1 MVPRGATLVRRILR
15 CRRTQQVRCATRLD
29 TLRPGNGGVSGGSYS
44 GKTPFRSAT
53 PRSIQRPRS
62 HRLAPSAGS
71 LSCAA
76 APTLPVLRRFCSI
89 ARKYSSQRVGCQ
101 SDQRRVWRKL
111 RAPAPCGGCYW
122 ELRAPVSALPVH
134 LDMTTGGCAPGCP
147 LGHPR
152 QRAGAGPRPEGTRLP
167 RRDFVTPR
175 GHPTLYFMW
184 VAHASSAG
192 GCQISCEYRA
202 CARPAR
208 SLAGL

>member
-101 SDQRRVWRKL
+101 SDQRRVWR
-111 RAPAPCGGCYW
+111 
-122 ELRAPVSALPVH
+122 ELRARAPCVRELLGLRPRPCTSLPASENYW
-134 LDMTTGGCAPGCP
+134 GYAPGCP

-152 QRAGAGPRPEGTRLP
+152 PGRTVAPAPPAGPAALDPIFYVGN
-167 RRDFVTPR
+167 F
-175 GHPTLYFMW
+175 
-184 VAHASSAG
+184 
-192 GCQISCEYRA
+192 CEQCGRMPDLVRVW
-202 CARPAR
+202 CMCETC
-208 SLAGL
+208 